1 MLRQLITL
9 APLPTLATPA
19 PLAMLTTLAP
29 LPTLTTPAPLAILT
43 TLTTF
48 APLAMLIA
56 LTTLATPSP
65 VRAQVLPVRTYA
77 TREGLNATSISAV
90 MRDSRGLLW
99 VGTYNGVN
107 LYDGNRFQQPKMSTR
122 GGQIYVNEFVEDS
135 LHQVWVASWYSGLYK
150 YANGVF
156 TNYLPDT
163 VNLGSQSNSIL
174 NITQLPDGRLLCGT
188 DNNAYV
194 FDGKQFTLFDAK
206 NNNLDRQ
213 ITSTV
218 VTARGDIFLGL
229 SNGLDYYVDEDN
241 KWTHAMKLLE
251 GIGINKMI
259 LVHDTLWIAAENGLY
274 CQPHISNFLRGR
286 TIPGGGQMFIPIVSG
301 AITNVF
307 IDANHNLW
315 YTRAGGGIWRQRP
328 GGASEHFTRDNG
340 LPSST
345 ITSGCSDVEGI
356 VWLGTESGLAK
367 LTPAGYRFFPVAEG
381 EEGATI
387 IALAKDEQQRLWA
400 GSYNNVFRFDGAGAS
415 ARPENDPAGKP
426 YGFVYAMLKDRHHRL
441 WLCTG
446 TGLYCTDKAG
456 IKQRSTDNAGTTQRS
471 TTAGTKER
479 GAKAGMKQLS
489 TAIITSVSEDSA
501 GIIWLGGQD
510 GRVHYFENDELHTP
524 AMIQGLDQ
532 RIAGVLRDHDGNIWV
547 GYVQDGLRKFQW
559 THDSLLPLRN
569 WSAGNGYAT
578 MHVRSLRDD
587 DQGHLLVGTRTGGLF
602 VVSKNSDDIKN
613 ISRDQGLSGNW
624 IKDIVAGDKQ
634 IYLATNNGLDILE
647 TASYNQP
654 PRHIAFNDDRVP
666 VEFNTALLQSD
677 TLWLGTS
684 RGILEY
690 SLRGEQ
696 PDSLAPPVRLLKVAV
711 NGQADSGFRLFTSD
725 TQLRRLGYTQNNVS
739 VDFAALSFRDEDRV
753 RYRYRLEGLDTGW
766 NAFTDRRYVN
776 YMNLAPGNY
785 RFLVEARNA
794 DGLTS
799 RQPAAIRFSIAAPFW
814 ATGWFITLCAVAFFV
829 LAYGFYRYR
838 LHQALAIERLRAR
851 ISTDLHDDTGSTLS
865 SISIL
870 SDMALQE
877 EEARATPLTPMLKE
891 IRDNS
896 LSLLEK
902 MDDIVWSINPRND
915 TLESLMLRVKRFA
928 AQLFEARGIEY
939 EIDIEPEIRH
949 LRLLMDDRQN
959 LYLIMK
965 EAINNL
971 VKYAGAQKAQIRAR
985 YLRHHLVVEIRDDGS
1000 GFLPETMA
1008 TGNGI
1013 INMRNRAAGMNADLQ
1028 IQSKPG
1034 EGTTVILSLKFTRP

>member
-1 MLRQLITL
+1 MRIPPPLFLLLLTL
-9 APLPTLATPA
+9 GVA
-19 PLAMLTTLAP
+19 
-29 LPTLTTPAPLAILT
+29 
-43 TLTTF
+43 
-48 APLAMLIA
+48 
-56 LTTLATPSP
+56 
-65 VRAQVLPVRTYA
+65 RAQVLPVRTYA
-77 TREGLNATSISAV
+77 AREGLNASSISAV

-107 LYDGNRFQQPKMSTR
+107 LYDGNRFQQPAMVTR
-122 GGQIYVNEFVEDS
+122 GGQIYVNEFAEDS
-135 LHQVWVASWYSGLYK
+135 LHQIWVASWYSGLYR

-156 TNYLPDT
+156 TNYLIDT
-163 VNLGSQSNSIL
+163 VNIGSQANSIL
-174 NITQLPDGRLLCGT
+174 NITALQEGRLLCGT
-188 DNNAYV
+188 DHNVYV
-194 FDGKQFTLFDAK
+194 FAGGQFRLLDPR
-206 NNNLDRQ
+206 NRDLDRQ
-213 ITSTV
+213 ITG
-218 VTARGDIFLGL
+218 TACNARDDVFVGH
-229 SNGLDYYVDEDN
+229 SNGVEFYMGGGGR
-241 KWTHAMKLLE
+241 WGHAISFLQGFDVHKL
-251 GIGINKMI
+251 
-259 LVHDTLWIAAENGLY
+259 VVCADTLWIATNKGLY
-274 CQPHISNFLRGR
+274 FQSRINDFLRR
-286 TIPGGGQMFIPIVSG
+286 DYFPGDVPKLGKVAEGD
-301 AITNVF
+301 ITNVF
-307 IDANHNLW
+307 PDASHNLW
-315 YTRAGGGIWRQRP
+315 YTRGGDGIWRQGA
-328 GGASEHFTRDNG
+328 GGAPEHFTRANG
-340 LPSST
+340 LPSAV
-345 ITSGCSDVEGI
+345 ITSGCSDAEGI

-387 IALAKDEQQRLWA
+387 IALAKDAQQRLWA
-400 GSYNNVFRFDGAGAS
+400 GSYNNVFRFDGAT
-415 ARPENDPAGKP
+415 ARDQPGPSGRSF
-426 YGFVYAMLKDRHHRL
+426 GFVYAMLRDRRNQL
-441 WLCTG
+441 WVCASSG
-446 TGLYCTDKAG
+446 VYRIGK
-456 IKQRSTDNAGTTQRS
+456 
-471 TTAGTKER
+471 
-479 GAKAGMKQLS
+479 GAPKLMYPDVY
-489 TAIITSVSEDSA
+489 TSISEDDA
-501 GIIWLGGQD
+501 GVIWLGGQQ
-510 GRVHYFENDELHTP
+510 GQVLTFEKEKFAGPD
-524 AMIQGLDQ
+524 QDRLDQ
-532 RIAGVLRDHDGNIWV
+532 RITGIWHDKEGAIWV
-547 GYVQDGLRKFQW
+547 GYAQDGLRKFQLFG
-559 THDSLLPLRN
+559 DSLRLVHS
-569 WSAGNGYAT
+569 WSAGNGYAA

-587 DQGHLLVGTRTGGLF
+587 HHGHLLAGTRTGGLF
-602 VVSKNSDDIKN
+602 IIDKNSNDAKN
-613 ISRDQGLSGNW
+613 ITREQGLSGNW
-624 IKDIVAGDKQ
+624 IKDIVTREKQ
-634 IYLATNNGLDILE
+634 IYLATNNGLDVLE
-647 TASYNQP
+647 AGRYDQAP
-654 PRHIAFNDDRVP
+654 GHIAFNDDRIP
-666 VEFNTALLQSD
+666 VEFNSALLQSD

-690 SLRGEQ
+690 SLHSEQ
-696 PDSLAPPVRLLKVAV
+696 PDSLAPAVRLLKVAV

-725 TQLRRLGYTQNNVS
+725 TQLRRLSYTQNNVS

-753 RYRYRLEGLDTGW
+753 RYRYRLEGLDTGF

-799 RQPAAIRFSIAAPFW
+799 RQPAAIRFTIAAPFW
-814 ATGWFITLCAVAFFV
+814 RTGWFIALCILVFLL

-865 SISIL
+865 GISIL

-877 EEARATPLTPMLKE
+877 EEARAQRLGGGGGVAGGDGDESGVGVAGGGGAAGGARDEIGTLTPMLRE

-971 VKYAGAQKAQIRAR
+971 VKYANAQKAQIRAR
-985 YLRHHLVVEIRDDGS
+985 YLRHHLVVEISDNGS
-1000 GFLPETMA
+1000 GFLPEAMA

-1013 INMRNRAAGMNADLQ
+1013 INMRNRAEGMNAELR

-1034 EGTTVILSLKFTRP
+1034 EGTTVVLSLKSSRP